1 MSEQIYQDWNDSRHN
16 AELDLDNRDNLLLDL
31 ASKIETELELL
42 GQSVCLSVCLYF
54 CMSVCLSVCLSVS
67 LSWPP
72 IPQVSVSS
80 YSPSFIY
87 IGATGIEDRLQEGV
101 PDAIQSLRDAGI
113 KVWVVTGDKKE
124 TAINVGYASRL
135 LDQDMEIISLQAS
148 SEVR

>member
-1 MSEQIYQDWNDSRHN
+1 
-16 AELDLDNRDNLLLDL
+16 
-31 ASKIETELELL
+31 
-42 GQSVCLSVCLYF
+42 
-54 CMSVCLSVCLSVS
+54 MSVCLFVCLSVS

-72 IPQVSVSS
+72 IPQLSV
-80 YSPSFIY
+80 SPSFIY